1 MFLQM
6 YDRMHQDKDCWWLI
20 EIGLQQHPAFY
31 KVQQNK

>member
-6 YDRMHQDKDCWWLI
+6 YDRMHQDKDCWRLI
-20 EIGLQQHPAFY
+20 ESGLQQHPAFH